1 MHFVLDYF
9 LWINKNDFAAFSPE
23 KQQCYGHARVCK
35 LKYN

>member
-23 KQQCYGHARVCK
+23 KQQYGHARVCK